1 LLNILGA
8 LAAYSFFPK
17 KPSLNIVFDNQTNQ
31 LLLAA

>member
-1 LLNILGA
+1 

-17 KPSLNIVFDNQTNQ
+17 KPSLNIVFENQDNQ